1 MKNGNTLEYFA
12 SYCLWKQAFDTNSPQ
27 TTPNLICLI
36 FLGTKVLSQC
46 LNLKLGK
53 LSAEE
58 NPKTCLIL

>member
-36 FLGTKVLSQC
+36 FLGTISPFAMFK
-46 LNLKLGK
+46 LKIREINCRK
-53 LSAEE
+53 K
-58 NPKTCLIL
+58 P